1 MHHYRHHKKSTKS
14 IDNVMDVVAVVAP
27 LLGIPQAVL
36 IFSERD
42 ASGVSL
48 FSWVAFAVVAIV
60 FLMYAIA
67 HKIKPLIVTNALW
80 LVVYVSIIP
89 GILIY
94 G

>member
-1 MHHYRHHKKSTKS
+1 
-14 IDNVMDVVAVVAP
+14 MDVVAVVAP